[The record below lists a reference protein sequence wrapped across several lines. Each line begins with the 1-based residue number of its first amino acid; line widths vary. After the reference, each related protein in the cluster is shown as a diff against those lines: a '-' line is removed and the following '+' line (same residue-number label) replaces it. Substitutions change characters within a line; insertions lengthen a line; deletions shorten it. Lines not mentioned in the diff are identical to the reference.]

1 MNPTPYPIVELCL
14 PRAYFS
20 LALHSVKLVFHV
32 PTVSQPGEII
42 NLSAWNVIITGRAD
56 KLLKGT
62 PLIHESDSV
71 STLRSMSI
79 LHSRFARVFH
89 MPTAK
94 YDNIS
99 N

>member
-1 MNPTPYPIVELCL
+1 MKP
-14 PRAYFS
+14 
-20 LALHSVKLVFHV
+20 VFHV
-32 PTVSQPGEII
+32 PTTSQPGEII
-42 NLSAWNVIITGRAD
+42 NPSAWNVLITGRAD

-62 PLIHESDSV
+62 PLLHESDSV
-71 STLRSMSI
+71 SILMSTSTLSI

-89 MPTAK
+89 IPIAK